1 MSIEGF
7 LLLEEW
13 CTSRRSEVSE
23 RRLKSAIK
31 YKPFN
36 DDGEISE
43 LELSSDE
50 HLIKV
55 EIKDDFVITYTTI
68 ELRSQKILATKSME
82 FIEKDDFYYF
92 LDCMLDSYLHSSQ
105 IAPSYK
111 QY

>member
-13 CTSRRSEVSE
+13 YTSRRSEISE

-36 DDGEISE
+36 EDGETSE
-43 LELSSDE
+43 LEFSSEE

-55 EIKDDFVITYTTI
+55 EIKEDSVITYAII
-68 ELRSQKILATKSME
+68 ELSTQKVLDAKSME
-82 FIEKDDFYYF
+82 FTEKDDFYYF
-92 LDCMLDSYLHSSQ
+92 LDCMLDGYLHSSQ